1 MFYEGRRV
9 KEVSMQKCKKTLV
22 VGEMAWQVFIDC
34 GGKLGFHKLGFNP
47 GVPIR
52 RASLGYGNSRLSFL
66 ASEYVLCST
75 GFLSCTSIQY
85 CSTAANL
92 KSRSWLCGVE
102 LWSFFV
108 LLLGLTVLHGLQ
120 ALVDVTVVLSVQ
132 LLLFDYLSPLWYE
145 IWVNKV
151 SWNLFHSH
159 WSHLCSCY
167 LKKMGKKRHGF
178 GGQTC

>member
-1 MFYEGRRV
+1 MFYEGRQV
-9 KEVSMQKCKKTLV
+9 KEVSVQKCKKTLV

-92 KSRSWLCGVE
+92 KSRSWLCGVVI
-102 LWSFFV
+102 V
-108 LLLGLTVLHGLQ
+108 LCAASWPDCVTWASSPCGCHRGTVCP
-120 ALVDVTVVLSVQ
+120 AVAVWLSVP
-132 LLLFDYLSPLWYE
+132 SV
-145 IWVNKV
+145 IWD
-151 SWNLFHSH
+151 L
-159 WSHLCSCY
+159 
-167 LKKMGKKRHGF
+167 GK
-178 GGQTC
+178 